1 MDPYNLNC
9 SLAQVFVAKA
19 NRFAKKRNQKIGR
32 AVMKIK
38 LFFMFSF
45 LMIQSLMAASIPTIG
60 PKEAF
65 EMVKQNRAVFVDVRE
80 TEELKSGMVKG
91 AIMLPL
97 SLMNTDA
104 FEEMIQSLPT
114 DKTLILYCKSGR
126 RAGIMG
132 PELDKRGYPV
142 LNMGGFEAAR
152 NAGLP
157 VSY

>member
-1 MDPYNLNC
+1 MDPYNPNC

-152 NAGLP
+152 NTGLP

>member
-1 MDPYNLNC
+1 
-9 SLAQVFVAKA
+9 
-19 NRFAKKRNQKIGR
+19 
-32 AVMKIK
+32 
-38 LFFMFSF
+38 
-45 LMIQSLMAASIPTIG
+45 MIQSLMAAPIVTIG
-60 PKEAF
+60 PKEAL
-65 EMVKQNRAVFVDVRE
+65 EMVKQNKAVFVDVRE
-80 TEELKSGMVKG
+80 TEELKGGMVKG

-132 PELDKRGYPV
+132 TELEKRGYPV
-142 LNMGGFEAAR
+142 LNMGAFEAAR

-157 VSY
+157 VTY